1 MPIAFL
7 IIGALFLTAAVRGT
21 ISTTTVNGTQQEGL
35 LPLLQGEFT
44 GTNNFLLWMVA
55 IWLVGA
61 LGYIP
66 GFKPIS
72 NAFLAL
78 LLIVIF
84 LSNKGFF
91 AQFQSAITGTQSAGA
106 KTATPT
112 ATASLSIPTPS
123 QSLSLLPTG
132 SSLME
137 GLG

>member
-1 MPIAFL
+1 M
-7 IIGALFLTAAVRGT
+7 
-21 ISTTTVNGTQQEGL
+21 
-35 LPLLQGEFT
+35 QGEFT
-44 GTNNFLLWMVA
+44 GSNNFLLWMVA

-91 AQFQSAITGTQSAGA
+91 SQFQSALNTSKGSGAITTASI
-106 KTATPT
+106 ATP
-112 ATASLSIPTPS
+112 SLSIPSPS
-123 QSLSLLPTG
+123 QSMSLLPSG
-132 SSLME
+132 SSLMA